1 MRYGLAIQCGSEEA
15 DVISGLHKQ
24 YYCIL
29 EQGNV
34 FYVFLAMFHDVPGL
48 SVPRLLSSFLENS
61 VPQRWQQI
69 RTNSVEEQK

>member
-1 MRYGLAIQCGSEEA
+1 MRYGLAIQCGSKEA

-24 YYCIL
+24 NYCIL

-34 FYVFLAMFHDVPGL
+34 FYMFILVFNTPGL
-48 SVPRLLSSFLENS
+48 NIPRLSSSFLENS

-69 RTNSVEEQK
+69 RTNSVEQQK